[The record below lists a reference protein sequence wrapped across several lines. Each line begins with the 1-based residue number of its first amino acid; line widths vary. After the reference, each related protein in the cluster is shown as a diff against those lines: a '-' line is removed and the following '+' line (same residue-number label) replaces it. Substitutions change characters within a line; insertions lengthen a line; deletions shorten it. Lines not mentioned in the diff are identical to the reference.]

1 MIRSS
6 TRLSTGRQNDQ
17 RHNPSD
23 RYGPPVMFPV
33 VVATLIAAFLPR
45 VACRLA
51 VPHGTPPRPAC
62 ADCSRPF
69 PPGLRGWVRL
79 GAPCP
84 CAAMPW
90 RPLISTAV
98 AAGVTAP
105 VLMPA
110 VLLGVLLA
118 EIDFRCLRLPD
129 PLVAALAVAV
139 LVPLTIVDGSGG
151 RLGRAAVA
159 AGVVL
164 LLHLVI
170 ALLPGGGLGLGDVKL
185 AGVLGLLLGWTGWP
199 AVLIGLALP
208 HLLNAPVVLILL
220 IRRRIGRRTPVPFGP
235 ALLAG
240 AFLAVV
246 TTGA

>member
-1 MIRSS
+1 
-6 TRLSTGRQNDQ
+6 
-17 RHNPSD
+17 
-23 RYGPPVMFPV
+23 
-33 VVATLIAAFLPR
+33 
-45 VACRLA
+45 
-51 VPHGTPPRPAC
+51 
-62 ADCSRPF
+62 
-69 PPGLRGWVRL
+69 
-79 GAPCP
+79 
-84 CAAMPW
+84 MPW
-90 RPLISTAV
+90 RPLISTSV
-98 AAGVTAP
+98 AAGVTTP

-118 EIDFRCLRLPD
+118 EVDLRCLRLPD

-139 LVPLTIVDGSGG
+139 AVPLTIVDGSGA
-151 RLGRAAVA
+151 RLGRAAAA

-199 AVLIGLALP
+199 TVLIGLALP
-208 HLLNAPVVLILL
+208 HLLNLPVVLILL
-220 IRRRIGRRTPVPFGP
+220 IRRRIGRRTPLPFGP